1 MVSTGMGRE
10 NMGSTKKVLYK
21 GKHPDLVNG
30 KSYGYED
37 YARVAGVGYKSLY
50 SRLYGKNVVTDVDL
64 RPIRTPVN
72 IGKSKPKWDGND
84 LSQKWLSRSL

>member
-1 MVSTGMGRE
+1 
-10 NMGSTKKVLYK
+10 MGSTKKVLYK

-50 SRLYGKNVVTDVDL
+50 SRLYGKTVVTDVDL
-64 RPIRTPVN
+64 RPVRTPAN
-72 IGKSKPKWDGND
+72 IGKSVKKWDGND
-84 LSQKWLSRSL
+84 LSQKWLSRRI

>member
-1 MVSTGMGRE
+1 MGSGK
-10 NMGSTKKVLYK
+10 MGSTKKVLYK

-50 SRLYGKNVVTDVDL
+50 SRLYGKTVVTDIDL
-64 RPIRTPVN
+64 RPIRTPIN
-72 IGKSKPKWDGND
+72 IKKIKPKWDGNE

>member
-1 MVSTGMGRE
+1 
-10 NMGSTKKVLYK
+10 MGSTKKVLYK

-72 IGKSKPKWDGND
+72 IKKSKPKWDGND

>member
-1 MVSTGMGRE
+1 
-10 NMGSTKKVLYK
+10 MGSTKKVLYK

-37 YARVAGVGYKSLY
+37 YARVAGVNYKSLY
-50 SRLYGKNVVTDVDL
+50 SRLYGKNVVTDIDL
-64 RPIRTPVN
+64 RPVRSPIN
-72 IGKSKPKWDGND
+72 IGKCKPKLDGSD